1 MLYYLHV
8 EIIIMELTMSEKIKI
23 LAKRSNIAL
32 FQVAERSGQ
41 TRQNLAN
48 KLSRNDFKI
57 SELKRIADALGVGL
71 EVNFVLPSGE
81 RV

>member
-1 MLYYLHV
+1 MDL
-8 EIIIMELTMSEKIKI
+8 SEKVRI
-23 LAKRSNIAL
+23 LAIK
-32 FQVAERSGQ
+32 QKVTVAEIAQRSGQ
-41 TRQNLAN
+41 SSANLYN

-81 RV
+81 RL

>member
-1 MLYYLHV
+1 MDL
-8 EIIIMELTMSEKIKI
+8 SEKVRI
-23 LAKRSNIAL
+23 LAIK
-32 FQVAERSGQ
+32 QKVTVAEIAQRSGQ
-41 TRQNLAN
+41 SSANLYN

-81 RV
+81 RI

>member
-1 MLYYLHV
+1 MDLA
-8 EIIIMELTMSEKIKI
+8 EKIRI
-23 LAKRSNIAL
+23 LAIKQKVTVADIA
-32 FQVAERSGQ
+32 QRSGQ
-41 TRQNLAN
+41 SSANLYN
-48 KLSRNDFKI
+48 KLSRNDFKM